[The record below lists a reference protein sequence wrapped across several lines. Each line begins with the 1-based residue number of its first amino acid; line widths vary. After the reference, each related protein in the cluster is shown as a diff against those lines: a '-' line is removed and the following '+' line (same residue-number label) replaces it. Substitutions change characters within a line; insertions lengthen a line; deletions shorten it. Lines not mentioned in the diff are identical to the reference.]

1 LEKNKCSKSL
11 LFSIQFREKSNAKL
25 FVVPTSTFRYISEK
39 KNETSNKH
47 NHRDTFISNTKYYAP
62 NQKAFSS
69 SDTTK
74 KNITDSIKNVIKL
87 FKANMILELVVL

>member
-11 LFSIQFREKSNAKL
+11 LFSIQFREKSNAKF
-25 FVVPTSTFRYISEK
+25 FVVPKDTFRYISGEK

-69 SDTTK
+69 FDTTK
-74 KNITDSIKNVIKL
+74 KT
-87 FKANMILELVVL
+87 